1 MITKDDLIS
10 RFKQMVQIE
19 EKMRADYD
27 TLKLQVQHAEY
38 RKFFTK
44 MAAEEQAHAAQI
56 SELIQLFDE

>member
-27 TLKLQVQHAEY
+27 ALKLQVQHAEY

-44 MAAEEQAHAAQI
+44 MATEEQSHAAQI